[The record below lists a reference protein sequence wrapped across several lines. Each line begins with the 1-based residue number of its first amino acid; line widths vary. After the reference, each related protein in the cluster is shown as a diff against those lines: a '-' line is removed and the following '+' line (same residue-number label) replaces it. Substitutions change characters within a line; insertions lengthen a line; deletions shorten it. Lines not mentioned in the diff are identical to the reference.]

1 LPPPKSQSAIIGRGG
16 GGTTYLKYS
25 LEDDEVSD
33 MRTEGKLDAK
43 YIESSTQKH
52 SLSKAH
58 EDGLFSPI
66 PKEQT
71 VSLFSDHKDPLTAT
85 LSQDLIPS
93 N

>member
-1 LPPPKSQSAIIGRGG
+1 
-16 GGTTYLKYS
+16 
-25 LEDDEVSD
+25 

-43 YIESSTQKH
+43 ESTNRVLVLCSQLYLESSTQKH